1 MTCLRAACIFLVL
14 TLSLPAGTANAD
26 QPPAKGT
33 FLIAT
38 RALTDPNFLQSVILM
53 VKYDD
58 EGSMGLIINRPT
70 EVRASDLLP
79 SMDGLADFTEM
90 IHIGGPV
97 AAYGIILLFSSNNPP
112 DDAEHVIGNVYLS
125 GNNEFLQTIVSN
137 TESVQRVRLV
147 AGHAGWAP
155 GQLENEITRGDWRV
169 IPANETTIFSEEPLR
184 LWQRLL
190 PSARQ
195 FVVYR

>member
-1 MTCLRAACIFLVL
+1 MTRLRAACIFLVL
-14 TLSLPAGTANAD
+14 TLSLSAGTANAD
-26 QPPAKGT
+26 QPPEKGT

-97 AAYGIILLFSSNNPP
+97 AAYGIILLFSSNSPP

-125 GNNEFLQTIVSN
+125 GNHEFLQTIVSN
-137 TESVQRVRLV
+137 TESVQQVRLV
-147 AGHAGWAP
+147 AGHAGWGP

-169 IPANETTIFSEEPLR
+169 MPANETTIFSEEPLR

-190 PSARQ
+190 PSERQ

>member
-1 MTCLRAACIFLVL
+1 
-14 TLSLPAGTANAD
+14 
-26 QPPAKGT
+26 
-33 FLIAT
+33 
-38 RALTDPNFLQSVILM
+38 
-53 VKYDD
+53 
-58 EGSMGLIINRPT
+58 
-70 EVRASDLLP
+70 
-79 SMDGLADFTEM
+79 MDGLADFTEM

-97 AAYGIILLFSSNNPP
+97 AAYGIILLFSSNSPP

-137 TESVQRVRLV
+137 TESVQQVRLV
-147 AGHAGWAP
+147 AGHAGWGP

-169 IPANETTIFSEEPLR
+169 MPANETTIFSEEPLR

-190 PSARQ
+190 PSERQ